1 MDVGR
6 ASRGPYSRRGRVS
19 RRRDRKVFS
28 RTARRSRSENML
40 FAPMRGGTR
49 L

>member
-1 MDVGR
+1 MDVIR
-6 ASRGPYSRRGRVS
+6 ASRMGRGRKRVS

-28 RTARRSRSENML
+28 RTASKSRSANYVSGQ
-40 FAPMRGGTR
+40 PMRGGTR